1 MPESAFEAD
10 HFEVWPENAEAVSMF
25 MRCQTQWRA
34 GPNGVIGLDYS
45 VVLELC
51 RLYDVGNKTAM
62 LEDLQIM
69 EGHALGLIAEA
80 AEKQQKA
87 AQRKGKR

>member
-1 MPESAFEAD
+1 
-10 HFEVWPENAEAVSMF
+10 MF
-25 MRCQTQWRA
+25 LRCQTQWRT

-51 RLYDVGNKTAM
+51 RLYDVGNKAAM

-69 EGHALGLIAEA
+69 EGHALGLVADA

>member
-1 MPESAFEAD
+1 
-10 HFEVWPENAEAVSMF
+10 MF
-25 MRCQTQWRA
+25 IRCQTQWRA

-45 VVLELC
+45 VALELC
-51 RLYDVGNKTAM
+51 RLYDVENKPAM

-69 EGHALGLIAEA
+69 EGHALGLIAES